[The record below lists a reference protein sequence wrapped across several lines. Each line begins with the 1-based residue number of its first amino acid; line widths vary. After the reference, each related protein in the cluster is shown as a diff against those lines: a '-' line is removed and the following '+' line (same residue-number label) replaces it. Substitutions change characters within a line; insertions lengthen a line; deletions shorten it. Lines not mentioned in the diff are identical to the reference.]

1 MRLSA
6 LILGLA
12 LILSGCGTKGPLTLP
27 PKPATADKPPQT
39 GSATN
44 NNNKPPAGEAA
55 R

>member
-6 LILGLA
+6 LIFGLA
-12 LILSGCGTKGPLTLP
+12 LALSGCGTKGPLTLP
-27 PKPATADKPPQT
+27 SKPAAADKPPQT

-44 NNNKPPAGEAA
+44 NTPPAGEAA